1 MPQFRLCH
9 TQRHTADQVLHIHY
23 TKRNCRHVICVDCLQ
38 RISDENCMK
47 GQMGE
52 QLDHGQELEHQE
64 RNKTFLLQ
72 VPVSPAWLLLI
83 CEIQVTCQ
91 VCVATLNSITVGTT
105 LRCTGL
111 RVK

>member
-1 MPQFRLCH
+1 MHQDGL
-9 TQRHTADQVLHIHY
+9 L
-23 TKRNCRHVICVDCLQ
+23 
-38 RISDENCMK
+38 RISNENCMK

-72 VPVSPAWLLLI
+72 VPVSPVWLLLM

-105 LRCTGL
+105 LYCAGL
-111 RVK
+111 KKK